1 MKKQKL
7 RIWIYVLLFLLGAAL
22 LILNMRTFDVKAIVT
37 VTLFSLIGA
46 LIIGTVINILI
57 NLLSDQKEMQEE
69 K

>member
-7 RIWIYVLLFLLGAAL
+7 RIWIYVLLFLLGATL
-22 LILNMRTFDVKAIVT
+22 PILNMRTFDVKAIVT
-37 VTLFSLIGA
+37 VVLLSLIGT

-57 NLLSDQKEMQEE
+57 NLLSDQKETQEE

>member
-22 LILNMRTFDVKAIVT
+22 PIVNIRTFDVKAIVT
-37 VTLFSLIGA
+37 VVLLSLIGA

-57 NLLSDQKEMQEE
+57 NLLSDQKETQEE

>member
-7 RIWIYVLLFLLGAAL
+7 RIGIYVLLFLLGAAL
-22 LILNMRTFDVKAIVT
+22 LIVNMRTFDVKAIVT
-37 VTLFSLIGA
+37 VVLLSLIGA

-57 NLLSDQKEMQEE
+57 NLLSDQKETQEE

>member
-7 RIWIYVLLFLLGAAL
+7 RIWIYVLLFLLGATL

-37 VTLFSLIGA
+37 VVLLSLIGA

-57 NLLSDQKEMQEE
+57 YLLSDQKETQEE

>member
-22 LILNMRTFDVKAIVT
+22 PIVNMRTFDVKAIVT
-37 VTLFSLIGA
+37 VVLLSLIGT

-57 NLLSDQKEMQEE
+57 NLLSDQKETQEE

>member
-37 VTLFSLIGA
+37 VTLFSLIGT

-57 NLLSDQKEMQEE
+57 NLLSDQKETQEE